1 MTVVTMSKQE
11 FSRLQVL
18 LDVQSGQLRI
28 EDAAQ
33 LIGLGRRQIFR
44 LLEGLRASGP
54 SGLISKHRGRP

>member
-33 LIGLGRRQIFR
+33 LIGLGRRQAIDHGAIER
-44 LLEGLRASGP
+44 LRSG
-54 SGLISKHRGRP
+54 KMK